1 MSHHVPTTAGVLTIV
16 GGVFILLAGAALAA
30 VGSFVAIFLPALA
43 ALFFI
48 GLIIGI
54 LTLVMGILML
64 VMPQMKTA
72 WGALTIVFAIVSLP
86 TAFGGFVV
94 GFILALLGGI
104 FAITYKVPAQP
115 MGSMGMPG
123 MPMPPMAAA
132 PMMGG
137 GPLPAVCP
145 SCGGSNI
152 NAATRTC
159 MNCGR
164 TL

>member
-1 MSHHVPTTAGVLTIV
+1 MSHHVPTAAGVLTIV

-30 VGSFVAIFLPALA
+30 IGSFLA
-43 ALFFI
+43 FFI
-48 GLIIGI
+48 GGIAYLFYIGLVVGII
-54 LTLVMGILML
+54 TLVMGILML

-72 WGALTIVFAIVSLP
+72 WGAITIVLAIVSLP
-86 TAFGGFVV
+86 TALGGFIV

-104 FAITYKVPAQP
+104 FAITYKVAAQP

-137 GPLPAVCP
+137 PLPAVCP
-145 SCGGSNI
+145 SCGGANI